1 MKRWRLNS
9 IAARIAV
16 TIVLAII
23 LGFALEVTVGVG
35 MNYVESRIGTLQD
48 KADTFFVNRF
58 SIFVVNPR
66 RSPLLISA
74 RIATLARIIE
84 QTSPVERPHVL
95 AAMAQP
101 SLQVVVR
108 DTPMPGLGDDPDARL
123 GALGAMIEHQ
133 LARPPGSVR
142 LASRS
147 LTADRSDATDVP
159 PVAGAPGPDELL
171 AEIALPDGSW
181 LVVRI
186 LDYMAEAAWW
196 RVALSLSALFL
207 LIGLLSVW
215 TARRLATPI
224 SAFAAAAERLGVDTD
239 APALAERGPHELRTA
254 IRAFNRMQDRLRRF
268 VNDRTQMVA
277 AMSHDL
283 KTPLTRLR
291 LRAEF
296 VGDQEQQRKML
307 ADLDEMAA
315 MIESTLAF
323 ARDDAQREPRMLVD
337 LGALVE
343 SVCEN
348 ACDAG
353 GAVAVTAARG
363 VDVSCRPS
371 AIARAVA
378 NLIDNAVKYGGGARA
393 TLDRALGRAVI
404 TIDDDG
410 PGIPADERERAFAPF
425 YRLEGSRNRDTGG
438 VGLGLA
444 VARTIAREHGGD
456 ITLATAEGGG
466 LRVRLELPA

>member
-9 IAARIAV
+9 IAARISV

-23 LGFALEVTVGVG
+23 LGIALELAVSVSIS
-35 MNYVESRIGTLQD
+35 YVETRYGPRQEETGPRLIISRFGIWSLD
-48 KADTFFVNRF
+48 
-58 SIFVVNPR
+58 PR
-66 RSPLLISA
+66 RNLLLISA
-74 RIATLARIIE
+74 RIAGIARIVE
-84 QTSPVERPHVL
+84 QTPQIKRAPII
-95 AAMAQP
+95 AAMTGP
-101 SLQVVVR
+101 SMHVVVR
-108 DTPMPGLGDDPDARL
+108 DTPIPGLSSDPGARL
-123 GALGAMIEHQ
+123 NYIRELIEVQ
-133 LARPPGSVR
+133 LSSPLRTVR
-142 LASRS
+142 VASGR
-147 LTADRSDATDVP
+147 LTADGSVATEP
-159 PVAGAPGPDELL
+159 PSGVAGPDELL
-171 AEIALPDGSW
+171 AEIALADGRW
-181 LVVRI
+181 LVVSDR
-186 LDYMAEAAWW
+186 DYIAEEVSWF
-196 RVALSLSALFL
+196 RVTMTLTPLVL
-207 LIGLLSVW
+207 LVGLLSVW

-239 APALAERGPHELRTA
+239 ALPLAERGPHELRTA
-254 IRAFNRMQDRLRRF
+254 IRAFNQMQDRLRRF
-268 VNDRTQMVA
+268 IKDRTQMAA

-307 ADLDEMAA
+307 ADLDEMTA

-343 SVCEN
+343 LICEN
-348 ACDAG
+348 ASDVG
-353 GAVAVTAARG
+353 GAVSVAAPRG
-363 VDVSCRPS
+363 VDVTCRPT
-371 AIARAVA
+371 AISRAIA
-378 NLIDNAVKYGGGARA
+378 NLIDNAVKYGGNARA
-393 TLDRALGRAVI
+393 TLDRALGRAII

-410 PGIPADERERAFAPF
+410 PGIPAEERERVFAPF
-425 YRLEGSRNRDTGG
+425 YRLERSRNRDTGG

-456 ITLATAEGGG
+456 ITLAAVEGGG